1 MYDVFGLPLHPLV
14 VHAAVVLLP
23 LGALGVIL
31 SVVFAGLRRRYVGLS
46 VLGLAAGTGAAFVA
60 VQSGL
65 ALAEQVGTPAAHMA
79 AGQLLQWVAAGGLV
93 VTVAWYFLQRGK
105 DEQPIAARITGI
117 AAALV
122 SAAVIALTVVVG
134 HSGATAVWSGTGASP
149 SAATTGTPSAT
160 ATATASA
167 TESGTA
173 SGSPS
178 ASASASPSSTA
189 EQSYTLDQVKEH
201 NTAADCWAAINGG
214 VYNLTD
220 WVNQHP
226 GGSDR
231 IIPLCGTDA
240 SAAFNAQHGGQS
252 KPESQLTQFYIGE
265 LKS

>member
-1 MYDVFGLPLHPLV
+1 M
-14 VHAAVVLLP
+14 VLLP

-31 SVVFAGLRRRYVGLS
+31 SVIFAGLRRRYVGLS

-117 AAALV
+117 VAALA

-149 SAATTGTPSAT
+149 ASPAATTGTPSAT

-178 ASASASPSSTA
+178 ASASASPPLPLNRATPSIRSRNTTTPRTAGPPSTA
-189 EQSYTLDQVKEH
+189 
-201 NTAADCWAAINGG
+201 
-214 VYNLTD
+214 
-220 WVNQHP
+220 
-226 GGSDR
+226 
-231 IIPLCGTDA
+231 A
-240 SAAFNAQHGGQS
+240 S
-252 KPESQLTQFYIGE
+252 TT
-265 LKS
+265 